1 MEAAVSSAQA
11 LGLSGLQLPAPLTP
25 FGEDFG
31 TQDCHLQEWAL
42 DPSLPIVLVDRG
54 HRGETRPGVCPRGSQ
69 DSGRGRGI
77 TGHFHVIAGRWGEV
91 GSR

>member
-31 TQDCHLQEWAL
+31 AQDCHLREWAL

-54 HRGETRPGVCPRGSQ
+54 HR
-69 DSGRGRGI
+69 
-77 TGHFHVIAGRWGEV
+77 AGN
-91 GSR
+91 